1 MMKDQLTAAALGM
14 GVAVPLLYFGVQIAA
29 APFYPGYSFL
39 SQVASELGSDRST
52 FPALFNA
59 GAITTGVAALL
70 ASPGFLR
77 ALRRLGT
84 VPVLAW
90 LTSMSL
96 ASTGLAGIW
105 AGSFPLPDP
114 RHNPGL
120 LGIGVFLLP
129 LLFAA
134 ALWKRGEP
142 MKSYLLVNAVLFI
155 VLIPIMSGMA
165 GLDTRGYQGLLQRI
179 GATVFYLPIG
189 VVAWFLFRRAA
200 R

>member
-1 MMKDQLTAAALGM
+1 MKDKLTATALAM

-29 APFYPGYSFL
+29 APFYPGYSFS

-52 FPALFNA
+52 LPAVFNA
-59 GAITTGVAALL
+59 GAIMTGIAALL

-84 VPVLAW
+84 APPLAW
-90 LTSMSL
+90 LTSLGLM
-96 ASTGLAGIW
+96 STGLAGIW

-129 LLFAA
+129 LLLAA
-134 ALWKRGEP
+134 ALWKRGGP
-142 MKSYLLVNAVLFI
+142 MKAYLLVNAILFL
-155 VLIPIMSGMA
+155 VLIPIMSGMT

-179 GATVFYLPIG
+179 GASVLYLPIG
-189 VVAWFLFRRAA
+189 VVAWFLFRRAP